1 MPIIKSS
8 IKDLRRT
15 ERRSARNRAAQGKLR
30 STLKRARTAIAAGQA
45 QPTGLAV
52 VPAKIETLPFVLRV
66 VLDDSAFASALPAGA
81 AGDAAIFTD
90 RVRVTHVIRKIILRQ
105 VAILNYVIPF

>member
-30 STLKRARTAIAAGQA
+30 STLKRARAAVAAGQTEAA
-45 QPTGLAV
+45 QKAV
-52 VPAKIETLPFVLRV
+52 AE
-66 VLDDSAFASALPAGA
+66 ALPVIDRAPGKGILHKNA
-81 AGDAAIFTD
+81 AARHKSRLMRRLSKLSPPASS
-90 RVRVTHVIRKIILRQ
+90 
-105 VAILNYVIPF
+105 

>member
-30 STLKRARTAIAAGQA
+30 STLKRARAAIAAGQTDAA
-45 QPTGLAV
+45 QKAM
-52 VPAKIETLPFVLRV
+52 AE
-66 VLDDSAFASALPAGA
+66 ALPVIDRAPGKGILHKNA
-81 AGDAAIFTD
+81 AARHKSRLMRRLSKLSASTSS
-90 RVRVTHVIRKIILRQ
+90 
-105 VAILNYVIPF
+105 

>member
-30 STLKRARTAIAAGQA
+30 STLKRARAAIAAGQTDAA
-45 QPTGLAV
+45 QKAV
-52 VPAKIETLPFVLRV
+52 AEALPVIDRAPGKGILHKNAAARHKSR
-66 VLDDSAFASALPAGA
+66 LMRRLSKLSPPASA
-81 AGDAAIFTD
+81 
-90 RVRVTHVIRKIILRQ
+90 
-105 VAILNYVIPF
+105 

>member
-30 STLKRARTAIAAGQA
+30 STLKRARAAIAAGQTDAA
-45 QPTGLAV
+45 QKAV
-52 VPAKIETLPFVLRV
+52 AE
-66 VLDDSAFASALPAGA
+66 ALPVIDRAPGKGILHKNA
-81 AGDAAIFTD
+81 AARHKSRLMRRLSKVSAP
-90 RVRVTHVIRKIILRQ
+90 
-105 VAILNYVIPF
+105 ASS

>member
-30 STLKRARTAIAAGQA
+30 STLKRARAAVAAGQTDA
-45 QPTGLAV
+45 ARKAV
-52 VPAKIETLPFVLRV
+52 AE
-66 VLDDSAFASALPAGA
+66 ALPVIDRAPGKGILHKNNAARRKSRLLKRLHKAGSA
-81 AGDAAIFTD
+81 KPA
-90 RVRVTHVIRKIILRQ
+90 
-105 VAILNYVIPF
+105 

>member
-30 STLKRARTAIAAGQA
+30 SALKRARAAVAAGQSEA
-45 QPTGLAV
+45 ARKAV
-52 VPAKIETLPFVLRV
+52 AE
-66 VLDDSAFASALPAGA
+66 ALPVIDRAPGKGILHKNA
-81 AGDAAIFTD
+81 AARHKSRLMQRLSKLGPAASS
-90 RVRVTHVIRKIILRQ
+90 
-105 VAILNYVIPF
+105 

>member
-30 STLKRARTAIAAGQA
+30 ATLKRARTAIAAGQA
-45 QPTGLAV
+45 DAAQRAV
-52 VPAKIETLPFVLRV
+52 AE
-66 VLDDSAFASALPAGA
+66 ALPVIDRAPGKGILHKNA
-81 AGDAAIFTD
+81 AARHKSRLMRRLSKLSAP
-90 RVRVTHVIRKIILRQ
+90 
-105 VAILNYVIPF
+105 ASS

>member
-15 ERRSARNRAAQGKLR
+15 ERRGARNRAAQGKLR

-45 QPTGLAV
+45 DAAQKAV
-52 VPAKIETLPFVLRV
+52 AE
-66 VLDDSAFASALPAGA
+66 ALPVIDRAPGKGILHKNA
-81 AGDAAIFTD
+81 AARHKSRLMRRLSKLSTPAS
-90 RVRVTHVIRKIILRQ
+90 
-105 VAILNYVIPF
+105 